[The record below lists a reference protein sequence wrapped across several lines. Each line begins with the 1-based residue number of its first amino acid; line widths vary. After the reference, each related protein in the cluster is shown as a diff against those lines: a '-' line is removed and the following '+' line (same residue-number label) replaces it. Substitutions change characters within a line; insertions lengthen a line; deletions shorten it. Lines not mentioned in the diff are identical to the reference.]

1 MDPTVTLVSWRD
13 SARRLKF
20 LFLHGQAVFPIFFWA
35 VYPRMWTFGISIAS
49 TIFFAILFRLGFSP
63 KVFLRMLKCFFAGS
77 VISSRP
83 WWEK

>member
-20 LFLHGQAVFPIFFWA
+20 FFLPGQAVYPLFIWI
-35 VYPRMWTFGISIAS
+35 VYSRMWTFYIAIISS
-49 TIFFAILFRLGFSP
+49 LFFAVLFRYGFSP
-63 KVFLRMLKCFFAGS
+63 RVFLRMLKCFFAGP
-77 VISSRP
+77 VVSSRP